1 MAKHVTAR
9 APIGELFRRLAAV
22 GLVAVILAF
31 VGGFIL
37 AEVGAASGWFY
48 AFGIVVVGGAVLQTL
63 LSGAAFTWPTAR
75 GAQQRSGGAAP
86 I

>member
-1 MAKHVTAR
+1 MVPQETHR
-9 APIGELFRRLAAV
+9 APLSELLRRLVAV

-37 AEVGAASGWFY
+37 AEVGAANAWFY
-48 AFGIVVVGGAVLQTL
+48 AFGIVVGAGAVLQTL
-63 LSGAAFTWPTAR
+63 LPDAAFTWPTAR
-75 GAQQRSGGAAP
+75 GAHQRGGGAP